1 MKYQKLLIK
10 IFVFSLM
17 AALITMPAFAESIKE
32 RMKQRLPA
40 IMQLKAKGIVG
51 ENNQGFLAFV
61 NGNQGPSDVVTQENQ
76 DREIVYTK
84 IAQQQNTNASLVGQ
98 RRAIQ
103 LFDLAKSGEFV
114 QKPDGSW
121 LKKP

>member
-1 MKYQKLLIK
+1 MKYRKLATK
-10 IFVFSLM
+10 IFVFSLI
-17 AALITMPAFAESIKE
+17 AAMFAMPAFAGSIKE

-40 IMQLKAKGIVG
+40 VIQLKSEGIVG
-51 ENNQGFLAFV
+51 EDNQGFLAFV
-61 NGNQGPSDVVTQENQ
+61 NGNKGPSDVVTQENQ
-76 DREIVYTK
+76 DRKIVYTK
-84 IAQQQNTNASLVGQ
+84 IAQQQKTSPVLVGQ

-103 LFDLAKSGEFV
+103 LFELAKSGEFV